1 MRKKNPYFYGLLPYR
16 GAGGSARVVKK
27 PYCFFEIVI
36 FQRACS
42 IILGPPKHVFHLVW
56 SVLGISAAIRTALK
70 GALHDC
76 SGDPLAPSNGQ
87 FMTKVDHYN
96 RIKQIIFSMEPSV
109 KFVFTI
115 IDPISKRFRG
125 RFLISQSRT

>member
-1 MRKKNPYFYGLLPYR
+1 MSSGHMGGGGVSREKKAQLFCQK
-16 GAGGSARVVKK
+16 V
-27 PYCFFEIVI
+27 FFSSFRI
-36 FQRACS
+36 FFR

-56 SVLGISAAIRTALK
+56 SVLGISAAIRTDLK

-125 RFLISQSRT
+125 RFLISKSRT